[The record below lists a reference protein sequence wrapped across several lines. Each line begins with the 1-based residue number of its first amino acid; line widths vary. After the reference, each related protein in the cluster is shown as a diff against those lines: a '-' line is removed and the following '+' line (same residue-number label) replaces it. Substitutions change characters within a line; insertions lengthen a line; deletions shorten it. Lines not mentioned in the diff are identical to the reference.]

1 MHVCVCILLLLCSR
15 GLKYE
20 DALYYLPGQ
29 MKPSDSFSL
38 SSLFFFFPF
47 PPKYQFSS
55 LCAINEPK
63 YIHTFLSKTKSCHF
77 ISGNQAAL
85 NSAARKPS
93 CYYISRGN
101 LSTQK
106 WQNFWTIITKY
117 SLKMLMLF
125 SCWCRGQYFGEW
137 VPVRNCST
145 QKTDISEKL
154 CFSPNLSNFK
164 WSAS

>member
-38 SSLFFFFPF
+38 SSLFFFPF

-63 YIHTFLSKTKSCHF
+63 YIYTFLSKTKSCHF

>member
-1 MHVCVCILLLLCSR
+1 MYPITTLLTWTEVCGCIIR
-15 GLKYE
+15 PPWAD
-20 DALYYLPGQ
+20 DAL
-29 MKPSDSFSL
+29 KDFFFL
-38 SSLFFFFPF
+38 SSLSFSFFFFYF
-47 PPKYQFSS
+47 PLQYQFSS
-55 LCAINEPK
+55 LCVINEPE
-63 YIHTFLSKTKSCHF
+63 YIHTLLLKTKNCHF

-85 NSAARKPS
+85 NSAARKPR

-117 SLKMLMLF
+117 SLKMLMPF
-125 SCWCRGQYFGEW
+125 SCQCWGQYFGEW

-154 CFSPNLSNFK
+154 CFSPDLSNFN